1 MFELLRKFAL
11 LMTLFVVGMGTYLTM
26 QNTTDWREP
35 LWVQIYPINGD
46 GEESTKKYIDRLDV
60 ENFKSIE
67 EFMQREAASY
77 SI

>member
-35 LWVQIYPINGD
+35 LWVQVYPINGD
-46 GEESTKKYIDRLDV
+46 GLD
-60 ENFKSIE
+60 
-67 EFMQREAASY
+67 QL
-77 SI
+77 

>member
-35 LWVQIYPINGD
+35 LWVQIYQIG
-46 GEESTKKYIDRLDV
+46 RAHV
-60 ENFKSIE
+60 
-67 EFMQREAASY
+67 
-77 SI
+77 